1 MIYRGSYTC
10 PTCHINFAWVYKSAD
25 ASTHIG
31 LYDVD
36 DFADTDASIHMKNN
50 SNIGSETTLRGKC
63 RCGMDV
69 SFRYNLDSRQIL
81 PD

>member
-1 MIYRGSYTC
+1 MIYRGSYIC
-10 PTCHINFAWVYKSAD
+10 PTCNTGFAWVYKSAD
-25 ASTHIG
+25 ASSHIG

-36 DFADTDASIHMKNN
+36 DFTITDTSIHMKNN

-69 SFRYNLDSRQIL
+69 SFRYNLDSRQII